1 MPVFIAFTHLLFP
14 LFCFHPPNFLNHLL
28 CSRCSSCS
36 PFHTLPCSS
45 HSTLLFSL
53 YSALLTLPCIFQ
65 STMLFTLCSSN
76 STLLLSLQSALL
88 TLLCSSLSYL
98 LFSLYSA
105 LLALPSTH
113 YSVHSISLFSLY
125 SSYFAF
131 LPFSSY
137 CTHPWNHYSAH
148 RHFLSLLL
156 LQCLQLTCP
165 VKNWVINSLD
175 SKEMATP
182 NRFQV
187 KTQRY
192 V

>member
-36 PFHTLPCSS
+36 PFHILPCSS
-45 HSTLLFSL
+45 HSTLIFSL
-53 YSALLTLPCIFQ
+53 YSALLTLLCIFQ

-98 LFSLYSA
+98 LLSLYSA
-105 LLALPSTH
+105 PFALPFTL

-125 SSYFAF
+125 SSYFASFCPF
-131 LPFSSY
+131 LH
-137 CTHPWNHYSAH
+137 TI
-148 RHFLSLLL
+148 LLHEFITLHITISFHCRSCNVNLIL
-156 LQCLQLTCP
+156 L
-165 VKNWVINSLD
+165 W
-175 SKEMATP
+175 
-182 NRFQV
+182 
-187 KTQRY
+187 KTE
-192 V
+192 